1 MVHAVLIDVH
11 ASVLN
16 VEAQVRKKYRVNFN
30 PFFPQNKSA
39 PKKSIVLFY

>member
-16 VEAQVRKKYRVNFN
+16 VEAQVRKKYRVNFTT
-30 PFFPQNKSA
+30 FFPQKTKARQKSR
-39 PKKSIVLFY
+39 